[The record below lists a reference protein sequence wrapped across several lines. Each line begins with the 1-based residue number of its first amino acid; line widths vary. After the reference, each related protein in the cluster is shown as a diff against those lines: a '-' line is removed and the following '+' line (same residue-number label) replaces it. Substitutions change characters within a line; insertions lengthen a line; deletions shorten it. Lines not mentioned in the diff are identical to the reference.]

1 MMSMLIRKASTLLNV
16 VDDFNRDPLASF
28 ANLDEGLKDRCVPIH
43 RSVLERVVESY
54 RAAKRDQQTAGDGH
68 MPNGEWTTLI
78 QDKDSAFA
86 GDNMGTL
93 LENFFRDDRTS
104 SGLCEYAPWSKL
116 TQSRQFM
123 MRMGFINAMLHDFKT
138 WQTLTGEG
146 MEAAQT
152 LTVGNSWGYVIEGKL
167 AAPAC
172 FRHHLMTKR
181 ALHLMGGK
189 GVLAELGGGWGDV
202 AFFALKSPGVHYLDF
217 DLPEVLLLASYW
229 LCSGLPNKKIAL
241 YGEADSK
248 QVLRNIADYDAVLFP
263 HFCFQDLPDRSAD
276 VFLNA
281 RSLSEM
287 DSQTIENYLGHI
299 SRTCKSYFLH
309 DNSDVPHRQLGHTE
323 VPASSFQIADF
334 ALLNKGLSPWK
345 SGGGRYR
352 EFLYERYS
360 A

>member
-1 MMSMLIRKASTLLNV
+1 LISTLIRKARTLLSV
-16 VDDFNRDPLASF
+16 LDDFNRNPRASF
-28 ANLDEGLKDRCVPIH
+28 ANLDEGLKDRRVPID
-43 RSVLERVVESY
+43 RNVLDRVVESY
-54 RAAKRDQQTAGDGH
+54 RAAQRDQQAAGAGYT
-68 MPNGEWTTLI
+68 PSGEWTTLI

-86 GDNMGTL
+86 TENTGAL

-116 TQSRQFM
+116 IQPRQVM
-123 MRMGFINAMLHDFKT
+123 MRVGFVNAMLHDFEA
-138 WQTLTGEG
+138 WRALTGEG
-146 MEAAQT
+146 VESAQT
-152 LTVGNSWGYVIEGKL
+152 LAVGNSWGYVIDGKL
-167 AAPAC
+167 VVPAC

-181 ALHLMGGK
+181 ALNLMGGK

-229 LCSGLPNKKIAL
+229 LCSGLPTKKIVL

-248 QVLRNIADYDAVLFP
+248 LVLRNIENYDAVLFP

-287 DSQTIENYLGHI
+287 DSRTIENYLGHI
-299 SRTCKSYFLH
+299 SRTCRSYFLH
-309 DNSDVPHRQLGHTE
+309 DNSDAPHRQFGHTE
-323 VPASSFQIADF
+323 VPASSFQIANF
-334 ALLNKGLSPWK
+334 LLLNNALRS
-345 SGGGRYR
+345 
-352 EFLYERYS
+352 
-360 A
+360 